1 MTQKLIQN
9 RTHTILLVGVTLLLL
24 AALMLPLFAAAQE
37 GELPPRGGNP
47 PTATPVPT
55 ETPEPTAEVPPQN
68 VPTTGSRLQLHLHY
82 GPNWPWH
89 LMAWQD
95 LWTEVQWSDG
105 TDWYVVEGWRGQMDN
120 IAQQDGH
127 WVSLREWWVDS
138 KDLGD
143 GPFRWLIY
151 DHQGGAVLAT
161 SETFMLPPAGGQT
174 MVINQTVGE

>member
-9 RTHTILLVGVTLLLL
+9 RTQTTLLVGVALLLL

-55 ETPEPTAEVPPQN
+55 ETPTPTEVPTQN
-68 VPTTGSRLQLHLHY
+68 VATTGSRLQLHVHF

-105 TDWYVVEGWRGQMDN
+105 TEWHVVEGWRGQMDN

-127 WVSLREWWVDS
+127 WVSLREWWVDG

-151 DHQGGAVLAT
+151 DHQDGAVLAT
-161 SETFMLPPAGGQT
+161 SETFMLPSAGGQT
-174 MVINQTVGE
+174 MVIDQTLGE